1 MLLATLKRLLTISE
15 RALHK
20 EAFKVNSLL
29 VGQPQADHELY
40 EAQFLVS
47 EVRIQN

>member
-1 MLLATLKRLLTISE
+1 MLFATLKRLLTISE

-20 EAFKVNSLL
+20 EAFKLNSLL